1 MATKFRNSLYITV
14 AGVLF
19 HETVE
24 RTRLGR

>member
-1 MATKFRNSLYITV
+1 MV

-19 HETVE
+19 HETVV